1 MAQQAQV
8 SASWFFE
15 RQLAESPEG
24 VNDDLVFLARLDLSD
39 ITTDSTSGIV
49 AADPDRSPNT
59 MTYCIDKYG
68 LYLSIEEVGIME
80 SEQGSLMRL
89 GF

>member
-24 VNDDLVFLARLDLSD
+24 VMFLARLDLSD

-49 AADPDRSPNT
+49 AADPDRSANT

-80 SEQGSLMRL
+80 SEQGSLIRL